1 MLHHLALTSKVLIA
15 TQITAKEKT
24 SDHILHD
31 QQKKV
36 ALC

>member
-1 MLHHLALTSKVLIA
+1 MLHHLALMSKVLIA

-31 QQKKV
+31 RQKV